1 MPLQP
6 SNDHLK
12 PRSFTLPTYTT
23 TQRDLMIV
31 QEGTEIFNSTTK
43 KINVCVVENTAGAG
57 SWEAVTS
64 A

>member
-1 MPLQP
+1 MPNQP

-12 PRSFTLPTYTT
+12 PRSLVLPNFTT
-23 TQRDLMIV
+23 TQRDLLV
-31 QEGTEIFNSTTK
+31 VELGTIIFNITTG
-43 KINVCVVENTAGAG
+43 KINVCVTGQTAGAG

>member
-1 MPLQP
+1 M
-6 SNDHLK
+6 SNPTNDQLN
-12 PRSFTLPTYTT
+12 PVSLVLPNYTT

-31 QEGTEIFNSTTK
+31 ELGTIIFNTTTGK
-43 KINVCVVENTAGAG
+43 VNVCVTGQTAGAG